1 MRSTIRRAIRST
13 IRTQQ
18 GVTITSLVI
27 VLVVAIFVALL
38 GFKLIPPYLEF
49 RAMKGAIQ
57 AIAKERQSATVN
69 DIRRAYESRQAID
82 DFTSVRSADLDI
94 SKQGNT
100 VVIAFAYRKEV
111 ALFGNIGLYIDF
123 VATSQE

>member
-1 MRSTIRRAIRST
+1 MENLRTI

-27 VLVVAIFVALL
+27 ALIVMIFAALL

-69 DIRRAYESRQAID
+69 DIRRAYDSRQAID

>member
-1 MRSTIRRAIRST
+1 MRTIRRTIRST
-13 IRTQQ
+13 IRAQQ

-27 VLVVAIFVALL
+27 VLVVATFVALL
-38 GFKLIPPYLEF
+38 AFKLIPPYLEF

-69 DIRRAYESRQAID
+69 DIRRAFNSRQAID
-82 DFTSVRSADLDI
+82 DFTSVKAVDLDI
-94 SKQGNT
+94 SKQGNQ

-111 ALFGNIGLYIDF
+111 PLFGAVGLYIDF

>member
-1 MRSTIRRAIRST
+1 MENLRTIRV
-13 IRTQQ
+13 QQ

-27 VLVVAIFVALL
+27 ALIVAIFAALL

-57 AIAKERQSATVN
+57 AIAKEQQNGTVN
-69 DIRRAYESRQAID
+69 DIRRAFNSRQAID
-82 DFTSVRSADLDI
+82 DFTSVKATDLDI

-111 ALFGNIGLYIDF
+111 PLFASIGLYIDF
-123 VATSQE
+123 AATSQE